1 MSSSLLSITV
11 ATSGRGWGTAWK
23 TRKAGAHQT
32 ILAAMEHGALRGAI
46 EGEVE
51 VEFASDAIVRRL
63 NKDFRGQDKA
73 TNVLSFP
80 NLRAPYGSI
89 ILALETV
96 RKEARAQGK
105 EFVHHSK
112 HLILHGFLH
121 LLGCDHETATERRLM
136 ERLEIRILGSMGIPN
151 PYLLA
156 Q

>member
-1 MSSSLLSITV
+1 MSSIPLPITV
-11 ATSGRGWGTAWK
+11 ATSGRGWATAWK
-23 TRKAGAHQT
+23 ARKAGAHEA
-32 ILAAMEHGALRGAI
+32 ILAAIAHGAARGAI

-51 VEFASDAIVRRL
+51 VEFASDAAVRRL
-63 NKDFRGQDKA
+63 NNDFRGQDKA

-96 RKEARAQGK
+96 QREARAQGK

-121 LLGCDHETATERRLM
+121 LLGYDHETATERRLM
-136 ERLEIRILGSMGIPN
+136 EGLEIRILGSMGIPN